1 MYNLCRSA
9 HESDDDYVVEDF
21 VKPDVVRKS
30 INDDS
35 ADILG
40 NFDDEKR
47 KSIVDGS
54 YYEELMEQQY
64 QNENTDTDTENSAEN
79 ENDEMETDNVANNQ
93 LSQEQIKQLL
103 KGTAKSNRYVLYV
116 TNLNFET
123 SKDNLMEHFRTKGD
137 VRSIRIPKKRRGGY
151 AFVEMS
157 DLEGYRQ
164 GFELHNSFLDG
175 RQIKVQFSEA
185 GKKKSANKKNIMKQ
199 KNRKLAEM
207 RQESKAFTK
216 SGKFYDKELKR
227 EKAAERR
234 KEKLLALKTNTQN

>member
-1 MYNLCRSA
+1 M
-9 HESDDDYVVEDF
+9 
-21 VKPDVVRKS
+21 KPDVVRKS
-30 INDDS
+30 VNDES

-54 YYEELMEQQY
+54 YYEQLMDAEQYSQS
-64 QNENTDTDTENSAEN
+64 ESDAE
-79 ENDEMETDNVANNQ
+79 EDEEDEEESKSPTKNQ
-93 LSQEQIKQLL
+93 LSEEQLQQLL
-103 KGTAKSNRYVLYV
+103 RGSSKSNRYVLYV

-123 SKDNLMEHFRTKGD
+123 SKSALMDHFREKGE

-157 DLEGYRQ
+157 DLEGYRR
-164 GFELHNSFLDG
+164 GFELHNSQLDG

-185 GKKKSANKKNIMKQ
+185 GKRKSANKKNILKQ

-207 RQESKAFTK
+207 RQECKAFTK

-234 KEKLLALKTNTQN
+234 KAKLQSIQSNQTNPS

>member
-1 MYNLCRSA
+1 M
-9 HESDDDYVVEDF
+9 EDF
-21 VKPDVVRKS
+21 VKPDIVRKT

-54 YYEELMEQQY
+54 YYEKLMEEEQFQEKSTDE
-64 QNENTDTDTENSAEN
+64 NEENNTDLN
-79 ENDEMETDNVANNQ
+79 ENDELTNNTSLHNQ
-93 LSQEQIKQLL
+93 LSGEQIQQLL
-103 KGTAKSNRYVLYV
+103 KGAAKSNRYVLYV
-116 TNLNFET
+116 TNLNFAT
-123 SKDNLMEHFRTKGD
+123 SKDDLMEHFRSKGNI
-137 VRSIRIPKKRRGGY
+137 RSIRIPKRRKGGY

-164 GFELHNSFLDG
+164 GFELHNSFLNG

-185 GKKKSANKKNIMKQ
+185 GKKKSANKKNILKQ

-234 KEKLLALKTNTQN
+234 KAKLLEQN

>member
-9 HESDDDYVVEDF
+9 HESDDEYVVEDF

-64 QNENTDTDTENSAEN
+64 QDEDTDADTENSTAN
-79 ENDEMETDNVANNQ
+79 ENDEMETDNLANNQ